1 METKMKINSNRENLI
16 KGLQTI
22 QAGVS
27 SKTGTIPILQNFLME
42 TEEKGL
48 KVVFTDLE
56 MAIKHHINVDI
67 KTEGSITIPI
77 KKFMEIVHNMSE
89 DSDVNISVDDS
100 NRVAINSGKSKFKLS
115 GAPKND
121 YPVIPDLDETN
132 SFKIPAGL
140 LSSMI
145 SGTIFS
151 ASTEDDRHF
160 LNGLLWKNE
169 KDKFFVVATDG
180 RRLALAST
188 GKLKIKKDFK
198 IIIPSKI
205 LNEIVKFIKAADVE
219 EKEEVTVGLSSNQIG
234 FKVGKTVFI
243 SRLIEGNFPAYEQII
258 PKTKELSVEIS
269 AEKLEAVTK
278 RAAICLSER
287 GGAVKY
293 TFKKGVLIINSASQ
307 TMDFEDEVEIDYKGK
322 DFQVTFNPKF
332 ILDILKNVDNKNI
345 IFDFNTPATPV
356 MARIPGNEDFTY
368 IVMPLRTQ

>member
-1 METKMKINSNRENLI
+1 MKINSNRENLI

-27 SKTGTIPILQNFLME
+27 AKTGTIPILQNFLME
-42 TEEKGL
+42 TEDKGL

-77 KKFMEIVHNMSE
+77 KKFMEIVQNLGE

-121 YPVIPDLDETN
+121 YPVIPDLDESN
-132 SFKIPAGL
+132 SFKISAGI

-160 LNGLLWKNE
+160 LNGLLWKHE
-169 KDKFFVVATDG
+169 KDSFCVVATDG
-180 RRLALAST
+180 RRLALASSD
-188 GKLKIKKDFK
+188 KVKIKKDFK
-198 IIIPSKI
+198 IIVPSKI
-205 LNEIVKFIKAADVE
+205 LNELVKFIKSADIE
-219 EKEEVTVGLSSNQIG
+219 DKEEVVVGLSSNQIG
-234 FKVGKTVFI
+234 FKIARTVFI
-243 SRLIEGNFPAYEQII
+243 SRLIEGNFPAYDQII
-258 PKTKELSVEIS
+258 PKSKEVSVEIDAS
-269 AEKLEAVTK
+269 KLAAVTK
-278 RAAICLSER
+278 RAAIATNER
-287 GGAVKY
+287 SGAVKY
-293 TFKKGVLIINSASQ
+293 TFKKGMLVVNSSSQ
-307 TMDFEDEVEIDYKGK
+307 TMDFEDELEVDYKGK
-322 DFQVTFNPKF
+322 DFQVSFNPKF
-332 ILDILKNVDNKNI
+332 ILDILKNVAEKNI
-345 IFDFNTPATPV
+345 VLDFNTPATPV
-356 MARIPGNEDFTY
+356 MARIPGNEGFTY

>member
-1 METKMKINSNRENLI
+1 MKINSNRENLI

-27 SKTGTIPILQNFLME
+27 AKTGTIPILQNFLME
-42 TEEKGL
+42 TDEKGL

-67 KTEGSITIPI
+67 KTAGSITVPM
-77 KKFMEIVHNMSE
+77 KKFMEIIQNLGN

-100 NRVAINSGKSKFKLS
+100 NRVAINSGKSKIKLS

-140 LSSMI
+140 LSSMVG
-145 SGTIFS
+145 GTIFS

-160 LNGLLWKNE
+160 LNGLLWKHE
-169 KDKFFVVATDG
+169 KDTFYVVATDG

-198 IIIPSKI
+198 IIVPSKI
-205 LNEIVKFIKAADVE
+205 LNELVKFIKAADCE
-219 EKEEVTVGLSSNQIG
+219 DNDEVMVGLSSNQIG
-234 FKVGKTVFI
+234 FKIGKTVFI

-258 PKTKELSVEIS
+258 PKTTEISVEIS
-269 AEKLEAVTK
+269 SQKLAAVTK
-278 RAAICLSER
+278 RAAICSNER
-287 GGAVKY
+287 NGAVKY
-293 TFKKGVLIINSASQ
+293 TFKKGMLVVNSSSQ
-307 TMDFEDEVEIDYKGK
+307 TMDFEDELEVDYKGSE
-322 DFQVTFNPKF
+322 FNVSFNPKF
-332 ILDILKNVDNKNI
+332 MLDILKNTGEKNI
-345 IFDFNTPATPV
+345 ILDFNNPATPV
-356 MARIPGNEDFTY
+356 KARIPGNDDFTY